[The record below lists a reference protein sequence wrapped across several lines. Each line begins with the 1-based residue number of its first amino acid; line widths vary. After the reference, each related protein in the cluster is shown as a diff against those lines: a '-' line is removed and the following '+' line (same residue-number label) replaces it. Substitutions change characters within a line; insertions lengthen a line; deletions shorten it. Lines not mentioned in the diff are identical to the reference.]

1 MGQVTTRKRGN
12 TWEYRFEAARI
23 EGKRKQISKGGFRT
37 KKEAIEAGT
46 KALAEYNNAGISFT
60 PSEISFSDYLDY
72 WMENYAKPN
81 VKYTTYIGYEK
92 KIRLHIKPELG
103 RYKLKAL
110 TPAILQEFINKK
122 YTEGYSRNTIAVF
135 KGILSGSISYAVEPL
150 GFIQSSPMQVVK
162 LPSSRAKAQVPTRQ
176 KVKYCIT
183 KDQMQRILERF
194 PEGHSCHIPLQLA
207 YRCGLRL
214 GEAFALTWNDID
226 FTTNTL
232 SINKQVQNIN
242 GFWTFAEP
250 KYESVRKM
258 KIDAKLIDLLYRT
271 RQVQKRA
278 EEYYSSFYHHLT
290 LNPLNQIIEGDGEP
304 IELVNVREDGSYI
317 QPRVMQHAGRVI
329 HYQLGIKE
337 YDYHSLRHTHATI
350 LLEAGANPKD
360 VQHRLG
366 HKNIDVT
373 LQIYTHVTE
382 KMQDQTVGI
391 LDNLFVDLSTP

>member
-1 MGQVTTRKRGN
+1 MGQVTTRKRGK
-12 TWEYRFEAARI
+12 TWEYRFEAAKI

-37 KKEAIEAGT
+37 KKEAVEAGT

-72 WMENYAKPN
+72 WMENYAKTN
-81 VKYTTYIGYEK
+81 VKHTTYTGYEK
-92 KIRLHIKPELG
+92 KIRLHIKPGLG
-103 RYKLKAL
+103 KYKLKAL
-110 TPAILQEFINKK
+110 TPAILQEFINRK
-122 YTEGYSRNTIAVF
+122 YNEGYSRNTIAVF
-135 KGILSGSISYAVEPL
+135 KGILSGAISYAVEPL
-150 GFIQSSPMQVVK
+150 GFIQSSPMQAVK
-162 LPSSRAKAQVPTRQ
+162 LPSSRAKPQVPTRQ
-176 KVKYCIT
+176 KVKQCIT
-183 KDQMQRILERF
+183 KDQMQRIFERF

-232 SINKQVQNIN
+232 HINKQVQNVN
-242 GFWTFAEP
+242 DFWTFTEP
-250 KYESVRKM
+250 KYSSARKL
-258 KIDAKLIDLLYRT
+258 KIDSKLTDLLYRT
-271 RQVQKRA
+271 RQAQKKA
-278 EEYYSSFYHHLT
+278 EEYYGSFYHHLT
-290 LNPLNQIIEGDGEP
+290 LNSHNQIVEKNGER
-304 IELVNVREDGSYI
+304 IELVNIRENGSYI

-337 YDYHSLRHTHATI
+337 YDYHSLRHTHATM

-382 KMQDQTVGI
+382 KMQDQTISI
-391 LDNLFVDLSTP
+391 LDNLF